1 MDMKIKNIKI
11 ITYAVVILLV
21 VNLTALGVMVYNRW
35 LNPELTCPGAGFEQ
49 LKRELSLSR
58 KQEEQLLENR
68 SDFHSRID
76 ALYVQLQEERINLV
90 EALRNEESDYGELM
104 DIIKRINAYQVQA
117 QEEVVAHLLEVKNI
131 LKPEQQDI
139 FFSIMLERFE
149 MDFEPGERR
158 YLRLR

>member
-35 LNPELTCPGAGFEQ
+35 LNPELTCPGAGFER

-58 KQEEQLLENR
+58 EQEEQLLENR

-117 QEEVVAHLLEVKNI
+117 QEQVVEHLLEVKNI

-139 FFSIMLERFE
+139 FFSIVRGRFE
-149 MDFEPGERR
+149 MDFEPGEGR